1 MSLAE
6 DVAGLVAAIPAGR
19 VASYGDLA
27 AQLGVGPRQV
37 GHVMPALGDGVPW
50 WRVVRADGTPA
61 TCHGGQ
67 APALLDAEGT
77 AFRGRR
83 VDMRTA
89 RVDQK
94 SWGWVKAPSGS

>member
-1 MSLAE
+1 MNLAE
-6 DVAGLVAAIPAGR
+6 DLAELVAAIPAGK

-37 GHVMPALGDGVPW
+37 GRVMPALADGVPW

-61 TCHGGQ
+61 TCHGGR
-67 APALLDAEGT
+67 APALLEAEGT
-77 AFRGRR
+77 PFHGRR

-89 RVDQK
+89 RSVR
-94 SWGWVKAPSGS
+94 SPGAG